1 MIEKKLK
8 YQQSTFT
15 HPTKPRPESLPKR
28 SIHSVRWLSSIV
40 SRHEAKLVFK
50 RTFSRPF
57 RLLFTNPVCA
67 MFCLYYSY
75 IYALIYLFLVA
86 IPLLYGQ
93 APFSRQGLFSYEWEL
108 HVLPA
113 SYIGLG
119 KSDISRRRGQAGWT
133 SDALGQGR
141 WTRWQGMLM
150 CSYWVLCRRRYF
162 FAGARQDLR
171 SAERAEWG

>member
-1 MIEKKLK
+1 MSCVANMQRGRRIALTASVIAKKLQ
-8 YQQSTFT
+8 YLRT
-15 HPTKPRPESLPKR
+15 HPPTSPS
-28 SIHSVRWLSSIV
+28 SVLKSAPAPASSSPIPIPIPPFLQSQLGWLSSIV
-40 SRHEAKLVFK
+40 SRQEAALVFR

-93 APFSRQGLFSYEWEL
+93 APFGREGLFSYGWEL

-119 KSDISRRRGQAGWT
+119 RSHR
-133 SDALGQGR
+133 
-141 WTRWQGMLM
+141 
-150 CSYWVLCRRRYF
+150 SYL
-162 FAGARQDLR
+162 L
-171 SAERAEWG
+171 